1 MDDVRLTATNPADS
15 SIVPVA
21 CNDKGELLL
30 EEPIAG
36 PEGPPGEDGTPGA
49 PGAEGPQG
57 PEGPEGP
64 PGEDGKDGKDG
75 KDGIDGEDGKDGI
88 DGIPLPPDPYEG
100 ALLGWLNNGLA
111 WIGTPPV
118 PIPSNVFGP
127 ITYWDPVS
135 SILRVEGE
143 IPAEIGNGVY
153 LYQCDREG
161 RKYTEGWNVSQ
172 EWSNAQLF
180 APTLNTGSLTT
191 LFDGGLDT
199 GINAASGNT
208 PTDNPVRVTFGSVVN
223 YSSTVKCYGLDG
235 QLQAQINDEAWVRGD
250 SYTEVVVVQG
260 RAGSINSIAFTEV
273 RARAGYDFQGVEV
286 DGNLLV
292 NESLSLNLRVNQVFD
307 GQIIGA
313 PNVGKDFT
321 VGQYLLIPAQR
332 VAPWVLYEGD
342 PTSRIDYLRS
352 KRD

>member
-36 PEGPPGEDGTPGA
+36 PPGEDGEDGAPGA
-49 PGAEGPQG
+49 PGAPGEPGPPGEPGQQ
-57 PEGPEGP
+57 GP

-75 KDGIDGEDGKDGI
+75 EDGKDGKDGI

-100 ALLGWLNNGLA
+100 ALLGWLNNELA

-127 ITYWDPVS
+127 ITSWDPQS
-135 SILRVEGE
+135 DLLRVEGE
-143 IPAEIGNGVY
+143 IPAEVGPGVY

-172 EWSNAQLF
+172 QWSDAQLF
-180 APTLNTGSLTT
+180 APTLEYGSLTE
-191 LFDGGLDT
+191 LFNGDISA

-208 PTDNPVRVTFGSVVN
+208 PTDNPVRVTFYSTVN
-223 YSSTVKCYGLDG
+223 YTSLVKCFGKSGYLM
-235 QLQAQINDEAWVRGD
+235 AQINDGKWIASNDR
-250 SYTEVVVVQG
+250 TEVIVSQG
-260 RAGSINSIAFTEV
+260 SAGIMNSIAFTET
-273 RARAGYDFQGVEV
+273 RARAGYEFTGVEV

-292 NESLSLNLRVNQVFD
+292 DQSLSLNIRVNQIFD
-307 GQIIGA
+307 NNIIGV
-313 PNVGKDFT
+313 PNHGKGFT
-321 VGQYLLIPAQR
+321 VGQYLLIPEQR

-352 KRD
+352 TRD